1 MILSEA
7 TDRNTM
13 MRMGNTLIYIGIG
26 IVILGLLARFGM
38 LAWFGNLP
46 GDIRIENERSSV
58 FIPITSM
65 IIVSVVGS
73 IVINVIGRW
82 GGE

>member
-1 MILSEA
+1 MS
-7 TDRNTM
+7 
-13 MRMGNTLIYIGIG
+13 NTLIYIGIG
-26 IVILGLLARFGM
+26 LVAIGVLARLGL

-46 GDIRIENERSSV
+46 GDVRIETERSSV

-73 IVINVIGRW
+73 ILINVIGRW
-82 GGE
+82 TGE